1 MREAI
6 DSAMRIGEAFRWFAD
21 GQKLAW
27 RALRAGTLGKA
38 GLRPAVGAFARP
50 LTAPSRYP
58 EYAIMRE
65 LLAASVDLD
74 DPATWLYDVS
84 SPKLFSLLLAAHSR
98 ATVVATDIWKPA
110 IDEADALRGGLGED
124 AARRL
129 HLAVADGREP
139 VPPAL
144 RPPGGSFAAAFSMS
158 VIEHVEPDPG
168 GDRLVLERLAD
179 AVRPGG
185 VVVFSVPVD
194 VAARSEYLPGEVY
207 GRKPDGERGAFFQR
221 VYDAASLRALC
232 ASVAP
237 RLRLDACVLSAWPSH
252 PIMRLQ
258 PRFPTAVGFAG
269 ASFPLLS
276 SRFTISAPSSDIP
289 DIRAQGDAIVRLVVD
304 GSAAGGSRP

>member
-1 MREAI
+1 
-6 DSAMRIGEAFRWFAD
+6 MRISEAFQWFAD

-58 EYAIMRE
+58 EYAIVRD
-65 LLAASVDLD
+65 LLAEALDLD

-110 IDEADALRGGLGED
+110 IDEAEALRGGLDAD
-124 AARRL
+124 AAGRL
-129 HLAVADGREP
+129 RLAVADGREP
-139 VPPAL
+139 VPAAL
-144 RPPGGSFAAAFSMS
+144 RPPTGQFAGAFSMS

-168 GDRLVLERLAD
+168 GDRQVLEQLAG
-179 AVRPGG
+179 AVRVGG
-185 VVVFSVPVD
+185 AIVFSVPVD
-194 VAARSEYLPGEVY
+194 VTARSEYVPGEVY
-207 GRKPDGERGAFFQR
+207 GRQPVLGRGAFFQR

-237 RLRLDACVLSAWPSH
+237 RLRLERCVVSEWPSH
-252 PIMRLQ
+252 PIMHLQ
-258 PRFPTAVGFAG
+258 PKFPTAVGFAG

-276 SRFTISAPSSDIP
+276 NRFTISAPSSTIP
-289 DIRAQGDAIVRLVVD
+289 EIRTQGDAIIRLVV
-304 GSAAGGSRP
+304 GESTP